1 MNEIKIQSITI
12 YVTKETNIPVELIIV
27 HKNLRDGNEITCKHF
42 LNIIQDQSKQTYN
55 QQNNNFLSSNNS
67 DDLYSKNTVVFGD
80 NDLIKKMTM
89 KYSERYRFLIGINFQ
104 LTNSDIVPLNFLVD
118 KDGVR
123 MDSLPDDVIY

>member
-1 MNEIKIQSITI
+1 
-12 YVTKETNIPVELIIV
+12 
-27 HKNLRDGNEITCKHF
+27 
-42 LNIIQDQSKQTYN
+42 
-55 QQNNNFLSSNNS
+55 LSSNNS